1 MSAAGIRAKIELGEI
16 QGRLDAVASLLD
28 GAGKTSLFRS
38 LAQTLEAETEANF
51 EAQGRPSW
59 VPLSAATKAER
70 MKRNKGASV
79 LQTLI
84 DAGILAS
91 SISSYFDD
99 ETVVVGAGGAARA
112 YAAIHQYGGDINI
125 PARQQTVR
133 LRTTAAGALER
144 QGKTGSGR
152 NLAVF
157 AKREGPRAHKRFVER
172 DAAVPAHTVH
182 IPARPYLPFS
192 GPPGGERL
200 QPEAAQSILQV
211 LERGLRGAL
220 G

>member
-1 MSAAGIRAKIELGEI
+1 MSTAGIRAKIDLGEI
-16 QGRLDAVASLLD
+16 QDGLDAVASLLD

-38 LAQTLEAETEANF
+38 LAQTLESETEANF

-59 VPLSAATKAER
+59 APLSAATKAER
-70 MKRNKGASV
+70 MKRNKGSSV
-79 LQTLI
+79 LQILK
-84 DAGILAS
+84 DGGILAS

-112 YAAIHQYGGDINI
+112 YAAIHQYGGTIER
-125 PARQQTVR
+125 PAQSVKTR
-133 LRTTAAGALER
+133 LRTDRKGNLLR
-144 QGKTGSGR
+144 QSAEGPGK

-157 AKREGPRAHKRFVER
+157 ARDKHKQARESWSTV
-172 DAAVPAHTVH
+172 DAYKID

-192 GPPGGERL
+192 GPPGGEQL
-200 QPEAAQSILQV
+200 QPAAASSILQV
-211 LERGLRGAL
+211 FERALLRKL